1 MKINKNTVMKINKNT
16 VMKIN
21 KNTVPCTWGNFKL
34 EYLPE

>member
-1 MKINKNTVMKINKNT
+1 MKINKNT